1 MWVVSYF
8 TQDGVPATGLSPTI
22 KIRDVESG
30 NIVVNSVSMVE
41 KGDGFYGYDFS
52 AYNSTKDYAIVC
64 DSVTL
69 SGVERYTYASSGEYN
84 ESLNSIESTVG
95 TVDSSTTLIR
105 KIQTNRLEL
114 LDGNS
119 DNWILYDDDAV
130 TPLLTFDVTDKDG
143 NVIVQYANTPS
154 KRSSAVGIDGAT
166 SPELYLRKSIYDAD
180 EDGIVS
186 AAETISDGVYT
197 STASGVKNAVDLAH
211 SSTVYTNDSI
221 ILSSGVNYWVVSHN
235 LSTQFP
241 QTTSVYKPTSGSY
254 QDNWVNADNVL
265 TILYYDSN
273 TIRVY
278 NESDTNIAVGKAKIV
293 VN

>member
-1 MWVVSYF
+1 MWVVAYF

-30 NIVVNSVSMVE
+30 NIVVDSISMVE
-41 KGDGFYGYDFS
+41 KGDGFYGYDFTI
-52 AYNSTKDYAIVC
+52 YNSTKDYAIVC

-114 LDGNS
+114 LDGGT

-130 TPLLTFDVTDKDG
+130 TPLLTFSVTDKDD
-143 NVIVQYANTPS
+143 NVIVQYPNVPS

-166 SPELYLRKSIYDAD
+166 SPELYMRKSVYDVD
-180 EDGIVS
+180 EDGIV
-186 AAETISDGVYT
+186 AASETVSDGTYT

-211 SSTVYTNDSI
+211 SSTVYTNGSV
-221 ILSSGVNYWVVSHN
+221 ILASGVNYWEVSHS
-235 LSTQFP
+235 LGSQFP
-241 QTTSVYKPTSGSY
+241 QTTSIYKPTTGSY
-254 QDNWVNADNVL
+254 QDSWINANNIL
-265 TILYYDSN
+265 TILYYDTN
-273 TIRVY
+273 TLRVY
-278 NESDTNIAVGKAKIV
+278 NESSVDIEIGKAKIV